1 MAAEADGVYLVP
13 DRATGECRVTAPS
26 DHRIVY
32 TLAVTRGEQSGR
44 YWVRVSADDSTGD
57 VYLSSW
63 RAAQTDGDHGTARD
77 GG

>member
-1 MAAEADGVYLVP
+1 MPGP
-13 DRATGECRVTAPS
+13 ATGECLVTLPAS
-26 DHRIVY
+26 HRIVY
-32 TLAVTRGEQSGR
+32 TMAVTRRDQSGR